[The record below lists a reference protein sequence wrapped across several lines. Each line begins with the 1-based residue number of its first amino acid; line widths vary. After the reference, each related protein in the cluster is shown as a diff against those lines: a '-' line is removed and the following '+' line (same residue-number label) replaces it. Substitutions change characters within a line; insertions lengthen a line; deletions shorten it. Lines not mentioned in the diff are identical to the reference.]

1 MVRIVRTGAG
11 SVMVDPSGKAS
22 GRGAYLCR
30 QQSCWDVGLSRRT
43 LARALKTDIAE
54 VDRASLVE
62 YARGLPAEP
71 AAAEGREE

>member
-30 QQSCWDVGLSRRT
+30 QRSCWDVGLSKRT
-43 LARALKTDIAE
+43 LARALKTNIAE
-54 VDRASLVE
+54 VDRAVLAE

-71 AAAEGREE
+71 GVAERREE